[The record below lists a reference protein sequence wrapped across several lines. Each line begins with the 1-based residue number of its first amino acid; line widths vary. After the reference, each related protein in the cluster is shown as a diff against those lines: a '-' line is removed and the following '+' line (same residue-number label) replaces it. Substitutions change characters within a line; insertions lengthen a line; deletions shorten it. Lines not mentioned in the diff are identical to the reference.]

1 MKRIAIWAHEK
12 FPKPDY
18 AKTDMGLLR
27 HSNHDARAAVEQYA
41 AAIDLPSADPVR
53 FGPDPILDALADARP

>member
-1 MKRIAIWAHEK
+1 MKRIAILAHEK

-18 AKTDMGLLR
+18 AKTAMGLLR
-27 HSNHDARAAVEQYA
+27 YSDYDARAAVEQYA

-53 FGPDPILDALADARP
+53 FGPDPIVDALTDA